1 MSSFE
6 ISTSASATASFTVA
20 DNFAPAPRE
29 GALSAFGCFNPRVEF
44 QAMTRQ
50 ESFGEFEATSLFCPK
65 CRRATPARS
74 KLLLVLPSGNKY
86 DYVCAECGTAVGVK
100 TDNDASE
107 FYRTTPPRRAPHR
120 GGRS

>member
-1 MSSFE
+1 
-6 ISTSASATASFTVA
+6 
-20 DNFAPAPRE
+20 
-29 GALSAFGCFNPRVEF
+29 
-44 QAMTRQ
+44 MTRQ